1 MRITLLQLL
10 DDIAARGGQS
20 VTAAVVREQLGLSPQ
35 AASNALAR
43 AVRDGFLDKVSSG
56 TYALRP
62 IGMLGTRAASEDIAL
77 AVATRFADQP
87 HRIAYRSAL
96 DHHGLLVHPARAIQ
110 VALPRRVKTIRL
122 SGRRLQVL
130 VESDAKITIGSESA
144 GHGAQVSTVE
154 RAILESAHRPR
165 HVGGWSTLADAIQA
179 GTWDPVRLEQLARQL
194 GMPVALRRVASI
206 AENICSQP
214 PFAEHTRPSAEV
226 REVPLDPSEPPE
238 DSWLDP
244 TWRVRWPTTPESAR
258 ERFQT

>member
-43 AVRDGFLDKVSSG
+43 AVRDGFLDRVSSG

-96 DHHGLLVHPARAIQ
+96 DLHGLLVHPARTIQ
-110 VALPRRVKTIRL
+110 VALPRRVKTARL

-130 VESDAKITIGSESA
+130 VETEGTIPIGSESA
-144 GHGAQVSTVE
+144 GHGAHVSTVE
-154 RAILESAHRPR
+154 RALLESAHRPR
-165 HVGGWSTLADAIQA
+165 HVGGWGTIAEAIQSA
-179 GTWDPVRLEQLARQL
+179 RWDPVLVRQLARQL
-194 GMPVALRRVASI
+194 DMPVAFRRFASI
-206 AENICSQP
+206 AENVTSHP
-214 PFAEHTRPSAEV
+214 PFATRARPSTAV
-226 REVPLDPSEPPE
+226 REVPLDPSEPSE
-238 DSWLDP
+238 HSWLDP
-244 TWRVRWPTTPESAR
+244 TWRVRWPTTPERAR
-258 ERFQT
+258 ARFQT